1 MDAMI
6 RSQGYSTRRFQSLES
21 AYYNKPTPLQRAS
34 YDVYMIDAVKALDHE
49 VLSAALEVGISPNPC
64 NAYAESLVHMVSRRG
79 DSKALQILVDN
90 GCNLQV
96 ADDYGRTPLHDCCWA
111 ADPAFEVAEIILA
124 ADPRLFYMTDSR
136 GAVPLS
142 YVRKEHWPLWIEYLE
157 SKKHMLW
164 PTRNIKIVGEEEA
177 PTLTLSGANSRPLQ
191 DPENAVPV
199 ELAAMIASGKM
210 TPGEAQFL
218 KDDKTESTCD
228 FSDSEDEDDDS
239 DYDSDEEDDFGM
251 DVGQMADIL
260 NGMPDPY
267 EVGETS
273 WTSW

>member
-157 SKKHMLW
+157 SKKDMLW

>member
-96 ADDYGRTPLHDCCWA
+96 ADDYGRTPFHDCCWA